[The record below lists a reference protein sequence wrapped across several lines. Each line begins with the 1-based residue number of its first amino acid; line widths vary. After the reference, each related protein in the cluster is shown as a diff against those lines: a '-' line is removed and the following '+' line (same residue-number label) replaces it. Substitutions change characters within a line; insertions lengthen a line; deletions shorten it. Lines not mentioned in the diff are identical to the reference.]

1 MRFKVR
7 IKEEIWFLRW
17 TEKCSILIAHWRI
30 IYEFSS
36 ILQQKSAKFFDLYS
50 LVFSFPH
57 TAVWL
62 YGRWSLLVKLVE
74 FQNPKSARTA
84 NRYRRGRGERVWLWI
99 GQWSHQSK
107 DHGSGRDSLKWNILT
122 IRLNAHIRIHSNW
135 NPRNP
140 LWDNPSSWSI
150 LAVFTSHQG
159 TGMKG
164 IGIAKFFFV
173 MNADRFPLLRLRFRR
188 VSIVICWSLPLT
200 IRLENRLS
208 HFRIHHGY
216 QTVQ

>member
-1 MRFKVR
+1 MDQKMQYPFCALTYSIWIQLHPTTKVGK
-7 IKEEIWFLRW
+7 IFWFLLF
-17 TEKCSILIAHWRI
+17 SIIIPSHCCLTVRTLKLIGKISRI
-30 IYEFSS
+30 
-36 ILQQKSAKFFDLYS
+36 
-50 LVFSFPH
+50 
-57 TAVWL
+57 
-62 YGRWSLLVKLVE
+62 
-74 FQNPKSARTA
+74 PKSARTA
-84 NRYRRGRGERVWLWI
+84 NQYRRGRGERVWLWI

-107 DHGSGRDSLKWNILT
+107 DHGSGGDSLEWNILT
-122 IRLNAHIRIHSNW
+122 IRLNAHIGIHSNW

-140 LWDNPSSWSI
+140 LWDDPSSWSI

-173 MNADRFPLLRLRFRR
+173 MNADCFPLLRLRFRR
-188 VSIVICWSLPLT
+188 VSIVIWWSLPLT
-200 IRLENRLS
+200 IRLENRWS